1 MQYIF
6 PNVFTSQP
14 VLFSA
19 AVTAHR
25 RARESS
31 LKGVWVL
38 FPFDLSEAC
47 LNMNGSEKQNMK
59 IGERKKEKGR
69 LYRGKEGGKGKGWDR
84 GGMEE
89 RREDGEEGRRERE
102 RKEER
107 DGVWEDKKGGREGER
122 KRWKERRKGEVGGKE
137 ER

>member
-1 MQYIF
+1 M
-6 PNVFTSQP
+6 
-14 VLFSA
+14 LFSA

-89 RREDGEEGRRERE
+89 RREGGEEGRRERE
-102 RKEER
+102 RKEET
-107 DGVWEDKKGGREGER
+107 E
-122 KRWKERRKGEVGGKE
+122 ERRKE
-137 ER
+137 ERVGEGRVEGRGR